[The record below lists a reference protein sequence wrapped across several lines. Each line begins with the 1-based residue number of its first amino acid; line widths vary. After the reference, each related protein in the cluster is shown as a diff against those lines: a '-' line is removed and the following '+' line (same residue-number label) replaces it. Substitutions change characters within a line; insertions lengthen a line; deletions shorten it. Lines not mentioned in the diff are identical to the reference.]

1 VPPLKAAAFN
11 YLRATSVP
19 HAIALLNEHAEEA
32 KLIAGG
38 QTLMATL
45 NMRLSNPA
53 LLIDISRLDELR
65 AITLTDTALRI
76 GALAT
81 HRDIERSPLVAT
93 HAPLLAQAA
102 PHIAHIAIRNVG
114 TLGGSLAFADPAAEW
129 PVCAV
134 ALDATI
140 IVTGASGERCIK
152 ARAFFTDLYETQ
164 LAAGEIIIACEFPR
178 QPAGTRNVFL
188 ELARRHGDYAI
199 VGVAAVGRV
208 AGDIVSDLQL
218 SYLGMGPTP
227 VLAQRAAAAIVGKS
241 LTEASL
247 KTMNEALAAELNPS
261 GDLYTQTA
269 TKHHL
274 ARVLTR
280 RALRQLIS
288 GQSQ

>member
-1 VPPLKAAAFN
+1 MKSAAFE
-11 YLRATSVP
+11 YLRAASLP
-19 HAIALLNEHAEEA
+19 HAIALLAEHGDDA
-32 KLIAGG
+32 KIIAGG

-45 NMRLSNPA
+45 NMRLSSPA
-53 LLIDISRLDELR
+53 LLIDISRLTELR

-81 HRDIERSPLVAT
+81 HRDIERSPLVAA
-93 HAPLLAQAA
+93 HAPLLTQAA

-140 IVTGASGERCIK
+140 VVMGAGLGTMGERRIQ

-178 QPAGTRNVFL
+178 QTAGTRNVFL

-208 AGDIVSDLQL
+208 SGDTISALQL
-218 SYLGMGPTP
+218 SFLGMGPTP
-227 VLAQRAAAAIVGKS
+227 VLAQRAAAAIVGKP
-241 LTEASL
+241 LTDATL
-247 KTMNEALAAELNPS
+247 KTMNEALATELNPTA
-261 GDLYTQTA
+261 DLYSQTA

-274 ARVLTR
+274 ARVLTA

-288 GQSQ
+288 GQ